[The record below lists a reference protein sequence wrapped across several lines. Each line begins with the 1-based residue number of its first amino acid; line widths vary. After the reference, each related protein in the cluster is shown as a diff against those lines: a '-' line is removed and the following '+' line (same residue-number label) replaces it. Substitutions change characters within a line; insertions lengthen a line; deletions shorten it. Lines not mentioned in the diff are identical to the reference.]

1 MCFDWGAWLSYHH
14 RNTDGALVPS
24 GGCTIRRVYH
34 QQGVPSRL
42 RHHHNKETP
51 YHAASGCIRSPLA
64 RPFSSASP
72 FLRENAA
79 IVSNRRDTI
88 TGHVQAHGRP
98 AATQDRNSCR
108 KYEFHHLF
116 STRTARRGDTVS
128 SAFRVRSDVNK
139 DSDSLTVSTCL
150 KLNIFVRV

>member
-1 MCFDWGAWLSYHH
+1 MEHWFHQEG
-14 RNTDGALVPS
+14 VPS
-24 GGCTIRRVYH
+24 GGCTISRVYH
-34 QQGVPSRL
+34 PDCGTTITK
-42 RHHHNKETP
+42 RHHTTQLL
-51 YHAASGCIRSPLA
+51 AASETPLA

-98 AATQDRNSCR
+98 VATLDRNSCR

-116 STRTARRGDTVS
+116 STRTARRGDTVNK
-128 SAFRVRSDVNK
+128 AFRVRSDVNK